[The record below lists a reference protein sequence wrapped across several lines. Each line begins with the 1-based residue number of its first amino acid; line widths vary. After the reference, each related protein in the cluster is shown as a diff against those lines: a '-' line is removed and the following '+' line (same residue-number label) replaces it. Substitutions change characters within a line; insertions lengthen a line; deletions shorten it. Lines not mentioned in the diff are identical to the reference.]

1 MMTASGSLEPA
12 PQMADQDSGPP
23 SSFPSGT
30 AKVTMGNAAMTKTMT
45 MTIFDPLDILARTG
59 PCLCHWTVLLPLKS
73 LSPWTRGSCWLNL
86 GLLSAP
92 RCHHPILYTRTFYL
106 LSLSSLFDLQ
116 VQPSI

>member
-12 PQMADQDSGPP
+12 PQMADQDSGPS

-73 LSPWTRGSCWLNL
+73 LSPLDSWFMLARSRTALCASVPPPHIVYSHI
-86 GLLSAP
+86 LLAIAIQS
-92 RCHHPILYTRTFYL
+92 F
-106 LSLSSLFDLQ
+106 
-116 VQPSI
+116 